1 MPCCQGKILPVC
13 ISLMK
18 TGKMKNPINDLLLLR
33 FLKQET
39 SEQENAEILRWVS
52 SSEENRTAFR
62 KLHELYCLSSD
73 NQFHSKIDVE
83 KAWIKLSRQLPR
95 VNSQKIIYLNLFR
108 KIAVS
113 ILFLM
118 SAGFGT
124 LWTYDHFLK
133 QSASLLVQFESPK
146 GEKSK
151 IILADGSQVW
161 LNSQTILKYDAMNP
175 RKVTIQGEAFFD
187 IRKDP
192 SDPFEVNT
200 LSGMKVVVTG
210 TKFNLKCY
218 PDEAIV
224 ETTLEEGQV
233 TITNARSE
241 KLAMLKPGQQ
251 SRYDQKDQDIK
262 VKTVSAEIYSLWKN
276 NELRFSN
283 ISFEELVP
291 RIERWY
297 GVTIT
302 LDPKIGKK
310 DRFTMTIKT
319 ESLRELLNM
328 LQLTSKFKYV
338 INGSS
343 VKISSI

>member
-1 MPCCQGKILPVC
+1 
-13 ISLMK
+13 MK
-18 TGKMKNPINDLLLLR
+18 KPINDILLLR
-33 FLKQET
+33 FLKKET
-39 SEQENAEILRWVS
+39 SEQENAEILHWVS
-52 SSEENRTAFR
+52 SSAENRSAFR
-62 KLHELYCLSSD
+62 KFHEIYCLSND
-73 NQFHSKIDVE
+73 NQFQSEIDVE
-83 KAWIKLSRQLPR
+83 KAWTKLSRQLPR
-95 VNSQKIIYLNLFR
+95 VNNQKIIYLNLFR
-108 KIAVS
+108 RIAVS
-113 ILFLM
+113 VLFLM
-118 SAGFGT
+118 AAGFGT
-124 LWTYDHFLK
+124 LWTFDHFLK
-133 QSASLLVQFESPK
+133 QSAPLLVQFESPK

-175 RKVTIQGEAFFD
+175 RKVTINGEAFFD

-192 SDPFEVNT
+192 TDPFEVNT

-218 PDEAIV
+218 VDEAVV

-233 TITNARSE
+233 TISNASFE
-241 KLAMLKPGQQ
+241 KLAILKPGQQ
-251 SRYDQKDQDIK
+251 ARYDQKSQEVK
-262 VKTVSAEIYSLWKN
+262 VKNVSAEIYSLWKN

-297 GVTIT
+297 GITIK
-302 LDPKIGKK
+302 LDPEIGKK
-310 DRFTMTIKT
+310 DKFTMTIKT

>member
-1 MPCCQGKILPVC
+1 
-13 ISLMK
+13 
-18 TGKMKNPINDLLLLR
+18 MKNPINDILLLR
-33 FLKQET
+33 FLKKET
-39 SEQENAEILRWVS
+39 SEQENAEILLWVA
-52 SSEENRTAFR
+52 SSEENRSAFR
-62 KLHELYCLSSD
+62 KFHKLFCLSND
-73 NQFHSKIDVE
+73 NQYHSEFDVE
-83 KAWIKLSRQLPR
+83 KAWIKLSRQLPKA
-95 VNSQKIIYLNLFR
+95 NNQKIIYLNLFR

-113 ILFLM
+113 ILFLLA
-118 SAGFGT
+118 AGFGT

-133 QSASLLVQFESPK
+133 QSATLLVQFESPK

-192 SDPFEVNT
+192 TDPFEVTT

-218 PDEAIV
+218 PEEPFI
-224 ETTLEEGQV
+224 ETTLEEGIV
-233 TITNARSE
+233 TITYPGSDKKAV
-241 KLAMLKPGQQ
+241 LKPGQQ
-251 SRYDQKDQDIK
+251 ARYELRGKEIM
-262 VKTVSAEIYSLWKN
+262 VNNVYAEIYSVWKN

-283 ISFEELVP
+283 ISFEELAP

-297 GVTIT
+297 GITIK
-302 LDPKIGKK
+302 LDSKIGKK

-328 LQLTSKFKYV
+328 LQLTSKFKYE

-343 VKISSI
+343 VEISSI